1 MNSFLNILVDFSGWL
16 KEGLIAIANMR
27 SNDGIV
33 SWLLGNAVL
42 IGGILYYGRM
52 RAKRTPGK
60 EDDNFWSGLQGMFS
74 FMAPKMKLPPD
85 ETITEEREGQDEQTT
100 G

>member
-1 MNSFLNILVDFSGWL
+1 MEIIVDLFGWMGPVLKSF
-16 KEGLIAIANMR
+16 AAMR
-27 SNDGIV
+27 TNDGIV

-52 RAKRTPGK
+52 RAKRTPDK
-60 EDDNFWSGLQGMFS
+60 KDDNFWSGLQGMFS

-85 ETITEEREGQDEQTT
+85 EPTTDESEVQDGQKT
-100 G
+100 

>member
-1 MNSFLNILVDFSGWL
+1 MDILLDFFNWIKIGI
-16 KEGLIAIANMR
+16 KAFAEMR
-27 SNDGIV
+27 TNDGIV

-60 EDDNFWSGLQGMFS
+60 EDDSYWSGLQGLFS

-85 ETITEEREGQDEQTT
+85 EPATDESEVQSEQKTD
-100 G
+100 